1 MDISE
6 ETTQLSQKSREETE
20 SKQASADLEASFLL
34 AGFKV
39 LEDATHTHTHTA
51 VREKQVIVLN
61 GYELLH
67 LHYD

>member
-39 LEDATHTHTHTA
+39 LEDATHTHCCQRKASHSLK
-51 VREKQVIVLN
+51 RL
-61 GYELLH
+61 
-67 LHYD
+67 